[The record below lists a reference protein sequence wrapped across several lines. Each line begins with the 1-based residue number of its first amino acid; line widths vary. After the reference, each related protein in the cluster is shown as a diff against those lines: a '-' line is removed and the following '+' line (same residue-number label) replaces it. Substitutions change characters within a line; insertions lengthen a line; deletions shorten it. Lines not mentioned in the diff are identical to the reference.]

1 MKLLFLCAVFLVLP
15 SQMQGCSAV
24 TPVFVQKG
32 KDITL
37 DVMTDG
43 FHEDDVIFW
52 SFNTSSVIVRFLP
65 GKEPSVSEVYTGRVE
80 FPQKKYSVTL
90 KNLQESDSGV
100 YTGRL
105 IGNKEQILAGY
116 TIAVQAPVSPVKLT
130 VDSVSS
136 SSDSCNLTVTCST
149 QDSDITSRVTC
160 DTTTC
165 HQEGGESS
173 KVTTS
178 GASLRLYLV
187 NSTINC
193 NHSNQVSWTNDTK
206 ETGQVCP
213 QFTGSSAVTPVFVQK
228 GKDVTLDVMKDDF
241 HVDDIVLWR
250 FNKNSIF
257 VRFVP
262 GKEPI
267 VSEVYTGRVEF
278 PQKKYSVTL
287 KNLQESDSGV
297 YTAQLIGSAEVQT
310 VAEHKVTV
318 QAPVSPVKLTVSSS
332 SDSCNLTVTCSTQ
345 DSDITS
351 RVTCDTITC
360 HQEGGESS
368 KVMTSGASLRL
379 YLVNSMINC
388 NHSNQVSWTKDT
400 KETGQACLLPPD
412 QQHRHVVIVPVLFGI
427 SVLILVFVLFLC
439 YRRRRQWQYK
449 PEAIDYAVYAVP
461 RAQPSPHQPM
471 MLGHHL

>member
-1 MKLLFLCAVFLVLP
+1 MTVNLQSLLLYIVFTVFT
-15 SQMQGCSAV
+15 GCSAV

-116 TIAVQAPVSPVKLT
+116 TIAVQVSPVKLT

-213 QFTGSSAVTPVFVQK
+213 QFTGKNQRQNNQLAV
-228 GKDVTLDVMKDDF
+228 M
-241 HVDDIVLWR
+241 
-250 FNKNSIF
+250 
-257 VRFVP
+257 
-262 GKEPI
+262 
-267 VSEVYTGRVEF
+267 
-278 PQKKYSVTL
+278 YSL
-287 KNLQESDSGV
+287 ELS
-297 YTAQLIGSAEVQT
+297 QLEIM
-310 VAEHKVTV
+310 
-318 QAPVSPVKLTVSSS
+318 
-332 SDSCNLTVTCSTQ
+332 SC
-345 DSDITS
+345 
-351 RVTCDTITC
+351 
-360 HQEGGESS
+360 
-368 KVMTSGASLRL
+368 
-379 YLVNSMINC
+379 
-388 NHSNQVSWTKDT
+388 
-400 KETGQACLLPPD
+400 
-412 QQHRHVVIVPVLFGI
+412 
-427 SVLILVFVLFLC
+427 
-439 YRRRRQWQYK
+439 
-449 PEAIDYAVYAVP
+449 
-461 RAQPSPHQPM
+461 
-471 MLGHHL
+471 

>member
-1 MKLLFLCAVFLVLP
+1 MYIPPLNVTNLVLSLSP
-15 SQMQGCSAV
+15 SLCSLLLSL
-24 TPVFVQKG
+24 FS
-32 KDITL
+32 L
-37 DVMTDG
+37 Y
-43 FHEDDVIFW
+43 
-52 SFNTSSVIVRFLP
+52 L
-65 GKEPSVSEVYTGRVE
+65 
-80 FPQKKYSVTL
+80 
-90 KNLQESDSGV
+90 LQ
-100 YTGRL
+100 
-105 IGNKEQILAGY
+105 
-116 TIAVQAPVSPVKLT
+116 VSPVLELYIADVQLLSYLELVTLCVVFT
-130 VDSVSS
+130 V
-136 SSDSCNLTVTCST
+136 
-149 QDSDITSRVTC
+149 
-160 DTTTC
+160 
-165 HQEGGESS
+165 
-173 KVTTS
+173 
-178 GASLRLYLV
+178 
-187 NSTINC
+187 
-193 NHSNQVSWTNDTK
+193 
-206 ETGQVCP
+206 
-213 QFTGSSAVTPVFVQK
+213 FTGSSAVTPVFVQK

-310 VAEHKVTV
+310 VAEHK
-318 QAPVSPVKLTVSSS
+318 LTVSSS

-400 KETGQACLLPPD
+400 KETGQACLLPPGKN
-412 QQHRHVVIVPVLFGI
+412 QRQNNQLAVMYSLEHVVIVPVLFGI

-439 YRRRRQWQYK
+439 YRRRRQWQCK
-449 PEAIDYAVYAVP
+449 CEHFNIIPK
-461 RAQPSPHQPM
+461 
-471 MLGHHL
+471 